1 MCWLIGLVATYSG
14 MFIAVGFRVVF
25 LCSTN
30 VRHVI
35 DTNRH
40 TLSIIKSRKIRSRLE
55 MERKMIEKSVLI
67 QARRVIQI
75 GAIGAVFAPVL

>member
-14 MFIAVGFRVVF
+14 TFIAVGFRVVF

-30 VRHVI
+30 VIHVI

-55 MERKMIEKSVLI
+55 MKRKMIEKSVLI